1 MQGKKHS
8 QVGPLASI
16 FDAAAVNF
24 YQKDRR
30 NADYQQ
36 PLGQPEN
43 HFARWWAHLA
53 CKIPPCRVAVVRA
66 VSPDKQPA

>member
-1 MQGKKHS
+1 M
-8 QVGPLASI
+8 
-16 FDAAAVNF
+16 NF